1 MEFEFFL
8 CSLDWDHWKKIIN
21 GVSIIV
27 TDNKNL
33 VPYSDLNRFN
43 GGSLLRWPSSLLE
56 DLCHNPRHPPQQ
68 TIRQRRYFS
77 DRTRSAEIS
86 GMVSRRI
93 GFRVP
98 RRSQQEI
105 GNRRLS
111 EASFRRRSV
120 RNFLRSKFSK
130 YQVLMESLVINY
142 IFHVFRSTISVS
154 FCDDNVKSVKQVM
167 DFVWHI
173 DFCRFVSF
181 LLLSWDL
188 LI

>member
-1 MEFEFFL
+1 
-8 CSLDWDHWKKIIN
+8 
-21 GVSIIV
+21 
-27 TDNKNL
+27 
-33 VPYSDLNRFN
+33 
-43 GGSLLRWPSSLLE
+43 
-56 DLCHNPRHPPQQ
+56 
-68 TIRQRRYFS
+68 
-77 DRTRSAEIS
+77 
-86 GMVSRRI
+86 MVSRRI

-181 LLLSWDL
+181 LLLS
-188 LI
+188 